1 MQYNIFMKK
10 KSLKETNPYLKDLKK
25 YETALINNV
34 ITSSAIEGIH
44 ITSANLIKEDLK
56 LFRKIKNP
64 Q

>member
-1 MQYNIFMKK
+1 MKK